1 MTLPAALADYLGHK
15 RLSSVSS
22 IVVCRSGPVWKEEA
36 MSRSFMSARGWLA
49 FLTLGVIWGAPFLL
63 VKIAVRYV
71 ASVDEERHPVGSGP
85 RFMRLSHA

>member
-1 MTLPAALADYLGHK
+1 MEGGSYVEEFHERT
-15 RLSSVSS
+15 RL
-22 IVVCRSGPVWKEEA
+22 
-36 MSRSFMSARGWLA
+36 WLA